1 MKPRFALSRIV
12 FFGAGAFA
20 VPALRKLARDGAK
33 DAGVEIALVVSSPPR
48 PAGRKMAL
56 RASPVAAEA
65 RELGLEVAEVSTP
78 ADAIAK
84 IREIGARSFVVCD
97 YGRILPR
104 GLLRLPRDG
113 GLNIHASLLPRWRGA
128 SPVRSAILA
137 GDETTGVTIMK
148 MDTGMD
154 TGMILL
160 SRETP
165 IAPDETGGALSE
177 RLSAMGAEM
186 IVETL
191 NALRDLEEFPQLGR
205 ATYAGKLG
213 AEERWL
219 NFQNPAEMECRRI
232 RAFAPTP
239 GARLI
244 LRGTEIKVLSGSVSE
259 IRGEPGQSVVRGR
272 NRFGAWLRRRRG
284 RRNHFDSHAAFRWPR
299 DVGGRFLT
307 RLQGGAGRFGAAEAI
322 VFNCLRVMEL
332 FEGDGFWLLICMIT
346 PR

>member
-65 RELGLEVAEVSTP
+65 RELGLEVAEVAAP

-259 IRGEPGQSVVRGR
+259 IRGEPGKVLSADATGLVLGCGGDEGGGIILTRMQRS
-272 NRFGAWLRRRRG
+272 
-284 RRNHFDSHAAFRWPR
+284 
-299 DVGGRFLT
+299 GGREMLAEDFL
-307 RLQGGAGRFGAAEAI
+307 RGFKVEP
-322 VFNCLRVMEL
+322 
-332 FEGDGFWLLICMIT
+332 GDLAQ
-346 PR
+346 RRQ